1 MGKIAVMP
9 SRLANM
15 IAAGEV
21 IERPSSI
28 IKELVENSL
37 DAHAKNIEVEI
48 FNAGRSKI
56 IVRDD
61 GDGMDKDDAKLAF
74 TRHASSK
81 LLDEYQL
88 FKIKTMGFRGE
99 ALPSISSVSKVT
111 MLTSTGE
118 GIGSKVITTEEELKI
133 EECQAIK
140 GTTFIVEELFY
151 NTPVRLKY
159 LKSDSTEVASCLEI
173 MQRLALSFPSVS
185 FSFFIDNKLS
195 FSTTGR
201 GDLLEVIARLY
212 GNDIAKKMIKISY
225 SSDAFDIEGYLAKP
239 EITRSTRY
247 YMITILNNRN
257 VYVPIIQKAI
267 MSGYGDYIF
276 NSKYPFCILNFRV
289 DYSLVDVNVHPSKKE
304 VRLSNDKEIAFK
316 VEEIIKEALKEE
328 NAVHNISFQEKEVEK
343 VSLFEN
349 KPTQFENN
357 NIIRPINPRTE
368 IYQDNQVKEDFSFD
382 LTSFDE
388 EVKKEDTHEEV
399 NEEDNSLKKDNL
411 PDFKI
416 IGQIHN
422 TYIIIEVSNGF
433 YIVDQ
438 HAANERVNYEKFK
451 NLLNRKI
458 EVCSP
463 LIPLIITLSPSDV
476 KRLTDDKIKLLNK
489 IGLEIESFGLNT
501 IKVSSIPLF
510 IKEYNEESYIEE
522 LIQQVIKDDRID
534 LEVLR
539 KHVIATMACKAS
551 IKANDH
557 LEIREMEDLIKTLF
571 ACENPTCCPHGRPTI
586 IHFSNYDIEKMFKR
600 SGI

>member
-1 MGKIAVMP
+1 
-9 SRLANM
+9 
-15 IAAGEV
+15 
-21 IERPSSI
+21 
-28 IKELVENSL
+28 
-37 DAHAKNIEVEI
+37 
-48 FNAGRSKI
+48 
-56 IVRDD
+56 
-61 GDGMDKDDAKLAF
+61 
-74 TRHASSK
+74 
-81 LLDEYQL
+81 
-88 FKIKTMGFRGE
+88 
-99 ALPSISSVSKVT
+99 
-111 MLTSTGE
+111 
-118 GIGSKVITTEEELKI
+118 
-133 EECQAIK
+133 
-140 GTTFIVEELFY
+140 
-151 NTPVRLKY
+151 
-159 LKSDSTEVASCLEI
+159 
-173 MQRLALSFPSVS
+173 
-185 FSFFIDNKLS
+185 
-195 FSTTGR
+195 
-201 GDLLEVIARLY
+201 
-212 GNDIAKKMIKISY
+212 MIKISY

-388 EVKKEDTHEEV
+388 EVKKEDIHEEV
-399 NEEDNSLKKDNL
+399 SEEDNSLKKDNL

-451 NLLNRKI
+451 DLLNRNI